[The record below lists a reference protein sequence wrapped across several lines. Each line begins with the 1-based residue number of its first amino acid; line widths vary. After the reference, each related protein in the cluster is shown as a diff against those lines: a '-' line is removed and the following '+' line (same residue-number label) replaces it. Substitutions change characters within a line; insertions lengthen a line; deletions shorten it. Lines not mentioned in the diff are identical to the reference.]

1 MRKSNILFLDW
12 RLSQDKI
19 GNTLSSELNSSIFN
33 LSNLLK
39 EQLRNNDSLENEMR
53 KILESGE
60 MFTTE
65 IIGKFISKNLKKVN
79 KNVLFLEYPRTIEQ
93 YDGLKKV
100 LADENIELEN
110 IWYFKQRE
118 PKEFMTNHFKNPE
131 EKQWL
136 DKYGNEV
143 IEKWR
148 VEFTRRR
155 EQISKIRN
163 VSENSKW
170 KIIEMDYIE
179 NLSSKHITQ
188 KIKNC
193 S

>member
-118 PKEFMTNHFKNPE
+118 PKEFMTNRFKNPV

>member
-12 RLSQDKI
+12 GLSQDKI

-39 EQLRNNDSLENEMR
+39 EQLQNNDSLGNEMR
-53 KILESGE
+53 KILESGK

-65 IIGKFISKNLKKVN
+65 MIGKFISRNLKEVN
-79 KNVLFLEYPRTIEQ
+79 KNVFFLEYPRTNEQ

-155 EQISKIRN
+155 E
-163 VSENSKW
+163 
-170 KIIEMDYIE
+170 
-179 NLSSKHITQ
+179 
-188 KIKNC
+188 
-193 S
+193 